1 MLDFQTC
8 DAARLRRDPA
18 YDGLFFTG
26 VRTTG
31 IYCRP
36 VCPVKQ
42 PFSRNVAYYPSA
54 AAAERAGFRPC
65 LRCRPETAPF
75 SPAWN
80 GTRSTI
86 ERALRLIEEGAL
98 DQDGVETLA
107 ARLGIGGRH
116 LARLFARHIGASPLQ
131 TAQTVRIQRAKRLLN
146 DGDLPITEIAFRAGF
161 RSVRRFNAVFQAL
174 YGRPPSTLRAS
185 SVHHRAARGPAHR
198 AGANGDGPAAGGEAG
213 GPMPQMG
220 LALDPEEA
228 VSPSQ
233 VVRA

>member
-1 MLDFQTC
+1 MLDFATC

-18 YDGLFFTG
+18 YDGHFFTC

-42 PFSRNVAYYPSA
+42 PLSRNVAYVPSA

-98 DQDGVETLA
+98 DRGSVEALA
-107 ARLGIGGRH
+107 ERLGIGGRH
-116 LARLFARHIGASPLQ
+116 LARLFARHVGASPLQ

-146 DGDLPITEIAFRAGF
+146 EGALPITEIAYRAGF
-161 RSVRRFNAVFQAL
+161 GSVRRFNAVFQEL
-174 YGRPPSTLRAS
+174 YGRAPSELRRQ
-185 SVHHRAARGPAHR
+185 RAKRPAAQQSR
-198 AGANGDGPAAGGEAG
+198 VPTAGLAPAGAGVGEA
-213 GPMPQMG
+213 
-220 LALDPEEA
+220 
-228 VSPSQ
+228 
-233 VVRA
+233 RATAP